1 MKRVLLHTCA
11 LCIGATAAQAGGLD
25 RSGQGV
31 NILFEEG
38 SVVQFR
44 LGYTKPDVSGSME
57 DQIPT
62 SPTFGETIDS
72 GNVSNSFFTPHL
84 AYKTSLTEKLDF
96 ALVYDEPFGADIDYS
111 SDYPLSQNVLALAGL
126 PGATTDV
133 LRAKADTDAITALL
147 RYKLDGGFS
156 VIGGLRAQRLK
167 ASVSVPIA
175 GASTTP
181 FASGGYRVETD
192 AEIDF
197 GYVVGVAW
205 ERPDIAARV
214 ALTYNSK
221 ITHDL
226 SQTEANDA
234 ITGIVPPGIP
244 VVGRVSADSSTEVVT
259 PQSVNLDFQ
268 TGVAPKTLLFGS
280 IRWVDWPQ
288 TVYAPPVYTGLT
300 GINLVDYEEATWT
313 YSLGLGYQFSEEFSG
328 AVTLGYESSQG
339 NSVSNLGPT
348 DGFWSIGLGGT
359 YSLEKAKI
367 SGGVRYTD
375 IGDATANGTGPD
387 NRATFT
393 GNSAW
398 SVGIQVTYA
407 LN

>member
-1 MKRVLLHTCA
+1 MKRSLFHACA
-11 LCIGATAAQAGGLD
+11 LCIGATSVQAGGLD

-57 DQIPT
+57 DQIPL
-62 SPTFGETIDS
+62 SPTFGETIES

-96 ALVYDEPFGADIDYS
+96 ALVYDQPFGADIDYS
-111 SDYPLSQNVLALAGL
+111 SEYPLSQNVLGFSPPFPL
-126 PGATTDV
+126 GANQDV

-147 RYKLDGGFS
+147 RYKLDNGFS
-156 VIGGLRAQRLK
+156 VIGGVRAQRLK

-175 GASTTP
+175 GAGLEP
-181 FASGGYRVETD
+181 FPSGGYRVETD

-221 ITHDL
+221 IKHDL
-226 SQTEANDA
+226 SQTESNDA
-234 ITGIVPPGIP
+234 LAFTPFPEIA
-244 VVGRVSADSSTEVVT
+244 RSSADTSTEVVT

-268 TGVAPKTLLFGS
+268 TGVAPRTLLFGS
-280 IRWVDWPQ
+280 VRWVDWPQ

-313 YSLGLGYQFSEEFSG
+313 YSLGLGYQFTDEFSG

-407 LN
+407 LD

>member
-1 MKRVLLHTCA
+1 MKKALIQACA
-11 LCIGATAAQAGGLD
+11 LCVGASAVQAGGLD

-44 LGYTKPDVSGSME
+44 LSYTRPDVTGSME
-57 DQIPT
+57 DQIPL

-72 GNVSNSFFTPHL
+72 GNVTNSFWTPHL
-84 AYKTSLTEKLDF
+84 AYKTALTEELDF

-111 SDYPLSQNVLALAGL
+111 AAYPLSQNVVGLAGI

-133 LRAKADTDAITALL
+133 LRAKAETESITALL
-147 RYKLDGGFS
+147 RYKFDGGFS
-156 VIGGLRAQRLK
+156 VIGGVRAQRLK

-175 GASTTP
+175 GGSSTP
-181 FASGGYRVETD
+181 FPQGGYRVETD

-226 SQTEANDA
+226 PQTEAND
-234 ITGIVPPGIP
+234 
-244 VVGRVSADSSTEVVT
+244 VVGFTPTGLAASRVSADSSSEIVS
-259 PQSVNLDFQ
+259 PQSINLDFQ

-288 TVYAPPVYTGLT
+288 TVYAPPVYVGLT
-300 GINLVDYEEATWT
+300 GVNLVDYEEDTFT
-313 YSLGLGYQFSEEFSG
+313 YSLGLGYQFTEEFSG
-328 AVTLGYESSQG
+328 AVTLGYETSQG

-359 YSLEKAKI
+359 YSFERAKV
-367 SGGVRYTD
+367 SGGIRYTD

-387 NRATFT
+387 NRATFD

-407 LN
+407 LD

>member
-1 MKRVLLHTCA
+1 MKKALLSACA
-11 LCIGATAAQAGGLD
+11 LCVGATTGQAGGLD
-25 RSGQGV
+25 RSGQGI
-31 NILFEEG
+31 NLIFEEG

-44 LGYTKPDVSGSME
+44 LGYTDPDVSGSME
-57 DQIPT
+57 DQIPV
-62 SPTFGETIDS
+62 SPTQGQTIDS
-72 GNVSNSFFTPHL
+72 GSVANSFFTPHL
-84 AYKTSLTEKLDF
+84 GYKTSLTEKLDF
-96 ALVYDEPFGADIDYS
+96 ALIYDEPFGADIEYS
-111 SDYPLSQNVLALAGL
+111 AEYPLSQNALGLLGL
-126 PGATTDV
+126 PGANSDI

-147 RYKLDGGFS
+147 RYKLDNGFS
-156 VIGGLRAQRLK
+156 VIGGVRAQRLK

-175 GASTTP
+175 GGSLTP
-181 FASGGYRVETD
+181 PQGGYRVETD

-197 GYVVGVAW
+197 GYVVGVSW

-226 SQTEANDA
+226 SQTEANDTFGA
-234 ITGIVPPGIP
+234 P
-244 VVGRVSADSSTEVVT
+244 VNRVSADSSSEVVT

-280 IRWVDWPQ
+280 VRWVDWPQ
-288 TVYAPPVYTGLT
+288 SVYAPPVYVGLT

-313 YSLGLGYQFSEEFSG
+313 YSLGLGYQFTEQFSG

-359 YSLEKAKI
+359 YSFEKAKI

-375 IGDATANGTGPD
+375 IGDATANGTGPN
-387 NRATFT
+387 NRATFE

-398 SVGIQVTYA
+398 SVGVQLTYA
-407 LN
+407 LD

>member
-1 MKRVLLHTCA
+1 MKKTLVKACA
-11 LCIGATAAQAGGLD
+11 LCVGATAAQAGGLD

-44 LGYTKPDVSGSME
+44 LGYTSPDVSGSMV
-57 DQIPT
+57 DQIPG
-62 SPTFGETIDS
+62 SPTFGQEVDS
-72 GNVSNSFFTPHL
+72 GNVTNDFFTPHL
-84 AYKTSLTEKLDF
+84 AYKTGLTDELDF
-96 ALVYDEPFGADIDYS
+96 ALVYDQPFGADIAYAA
-111 SDYPLSQNVLALAGL
+111 DYPLSQNVLALAGI

-133 LRAKADTDAITALL
+133 LRAKADTDAVTALF
-147 RYKLDGGFS
+147 RYKFEGGFS
-156 VIGGLRAQRLK
+156 AIAGLRAQRLK

-175 GASTTP
+175 GASSTP
-181 FASGGYRVETD
+181 FPQGGYRVETD
-192 AEIDF
+192 AEVDF

-205 ERPDIAARV
+205 EKPEIAARV

-226 SQTEANDA
+226 SQTEAND
-234 ITGIVPPGIP
+234 
-244 VVGRVSADSSTEVVT
+244 VVGLTPLGPSASRVSADSSSEVVT

-280 IRWVDWPQ
+280 VRWVDWPQ
-288 TVYAPPVYTGLT
+288 TVYAPPVYVGLT
-300 GINLVDYEEATWT
+300 GINLVDYEEATFT
-313 YSLGLGYQFSEEFSG
+313 YSLGLGYQFSDEFSG
-328 AVTLGYESSQG
+328 AVTLGYETSEG

-359 YSLEKAKI
+359 YSFDRAQV
-367 SGGVRYTD
+367 SGGIRYTD

-398 SVGIQVTYA
+398 SVGVQITYA